1 VVALGPEVDTVR
13 SGRGAGIT
21 LEYVDGGKQMIGGFA
36 AVGVDGLI
44 VAARIPKSAAFLA
57 ARTLSNRL
65 VLAGLA
71 LLVGAALAGL
81 FCSRRFT
88 RPVERLSRATLQIAR
103 GKFDVQI
110 KVTSRDEIGTLA
122 ASFNRM
128 ASELR
133 VREASLR
140 EAQAQVLQSEK
151 LAAVGQLGARSEEHT
166 SELQ

>member
-1 VVALGPEVDTVR
+1 
-13 SGRGAGIT
+13 
-21 LEYVDGGKQMIGGFA
+21 
-36 AVGVDGLI
+36 
-44 VAARIPKSAAFLA
+44 
-57 ARTLSNRL
+57 
-65 VLAGLA
+65 

-81 FCSRRFT
+81 FWSRRFT
-88 RPVERLSRATLQIAR
+88 RPVERLSRATRQIAR

-133 VREASLR
+133 DREASLR

-151 LAAVGQLGARSEEHT
+151 LAAVGQLGAGIAHEVKNPLAGILGCAQLSLRKAERGTPLEKNLLLIEKET
-166 SELQ
+166 KRCKTIIENLLKFARQEKTALEPTTVTGLIQ